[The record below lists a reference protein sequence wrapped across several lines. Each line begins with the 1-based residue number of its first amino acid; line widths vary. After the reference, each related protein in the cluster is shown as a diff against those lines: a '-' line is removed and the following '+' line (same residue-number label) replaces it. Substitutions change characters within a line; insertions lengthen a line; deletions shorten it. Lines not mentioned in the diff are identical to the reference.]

1 MLLFRQLPAGSH
13 LPTAW
18 PWPWKS
24 KKFYAGDHTYTTNF
38 KWGINLTHMPE
49 FANVGPTQIYLKS
62 EYPLNP
68 PFDHH
73 VPH

>member
-1 MLLFRQLPAGSH
+1 MPGTIHGMVTLS
-13 LPTAW
+13 
-18 PWPWKS
+18 
-24 KKFYAGDHTYTTNF
+24 TYTTNF